1 MGTYP
6 WQRRRVVDDLEQRVG
21 APWVAPCELRVPTIS
36 RLTAV
41 DLKYAV
47 LASYC
52 GTLDGVAYGMG
63 VTRGQAKQSI
73 QKVAAKIPGTLP
85 AMMKVIAW
93 VRGAS
98 PEVLGVGMPHELIPE
113 HLLRPEHRRQTPIA
127 HGRPALVSYGP

>member
-1 MGTYP
+1 MAYT
-6 WQRRRVVDDLEQRVG
+6 WQRRRVVDDLEQRIG
-21 APWVAPCELRVPTIS
+21 PPWVAPSEQRHPTIA

-41 DLKYAV
+41 DLKYAI

-93 VRGAS
+93 VRGGSSA
-98 PEVLGVGMPHELIPE
+98 VLGVGMPHELLPE
-113 HLLRPEHRRQTPIA
+113 HLLRPEYRRQTTLTSAPGA
-127 HGRPALVSYGP
+127 HSHT